1 MGTTEISKSA
11 MCNEMQYDGFFS
23 EFELI
28 DANIIFQVTKEDK
41 IPAFVAADPTVF
53 L

>member
-11 MCNEMQYDGFFS
+11 MCNEMQYNGFFS

-28 DANIIFQVTKEDK
+28 DSNIISQVTLEDK
-41 IPAFVAADPTVF
+41 NSTFAAADPTVF